1 MAFGDRILCGFP
13 LSHRVAPILPPRAA
27 WGHVDAMS
35 AADPAKLRAAQ
46 AGAAMVE
53 SGMTVGL
60 GSGTTA
66 TEMVRQLAGRIDA
79 EGLKVL
85 GVPTSVATAE
95 LARSLG
101 IPLRDLDDLDTLD
114 LNLDGADEVDA
125 AFRMIKGRGGAFLRE
140 KIVACAARR
149 RVTMITAEKRV
160 EQLGTT
166 MPIPVEISL
175 VGRRHTERRLR
186 RLGAETAVRTL
197 ADGSPYLTDGGNA
210 IVDCRFPA
218 LGDPACLNARL
229 RAVVGVFETG
239 LFIGLCDVLVVG
251 HADRAEVIEGRVR
264 E

>member
-1 MAFGDRILCGFP
+1 MT
-13 LSHRVAPILPPRAA
+13 
-27 WGHVDAMS
+27 

-66 TEMVRQLAGRIDA
+66 TEMVRQLAARIDA
-79 EGLKVL
+79 EGLEVA
-85 GVPTSVATAE
+85 GVATSVATAE

-125 AFRMIKGRGGAFLRE
+125 AFRMIKGRGGALLRE

-149 RVTMITAEKRV
+149 RVTMIAAGKRV
-160 EQLGTT
+160 EHLGTT
-166 MPIPVEISL
+166 MPIPVEISP
-175 VGRRHTERRLR
+175 VGLRHTERQLR

-197 ADGSPYLTDGGNA
+197 PDGSPYRTDGGNA

-218 LGDPACLNARL
+218 LDDPDRLNARL
-229 RAVVGVFETG
+229 LGVVGVFETG

-251 HADRAEVIEGRVR
+251 HADGAEVIETRVR
-264 E
+264 PPEGCAGALQAPG